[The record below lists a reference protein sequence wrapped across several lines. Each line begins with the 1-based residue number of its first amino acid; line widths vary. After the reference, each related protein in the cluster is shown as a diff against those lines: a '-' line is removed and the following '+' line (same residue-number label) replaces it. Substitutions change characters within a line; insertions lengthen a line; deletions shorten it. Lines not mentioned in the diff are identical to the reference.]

1 MEEELTRVKYQQI
14 ITCSEI
20 SVSGLENFAQPVQP
34 LFEVAHILGGVQHDR
49 TRLKRALG
57 LMKVTWVSAMI
68 SSCSTRWDSALPSEL
83 TLHTKNDD
91 GQRK

>member
-34 LFEVAHILGGVQHDR
+34 LFEVAHILGGVQYDR
-49 TRLKRALG
+49 TRQK
-57 LMKVTWVSAMI
+57 KQHWVTWVSAMM

>member
-20 SVSGLENFAQPVQP
+20 SVSGLENLAQPVQP
-34 LFEVAHILGGVQHDR
+34 LFEVPHILSGEICTCDR
-49 TRLKRALG
+49 IEHKDWTARKG
-57 LMKVTWVSAMI
+57 TWVRAMM

-83 TLHTKNDD
+83 TLHKNVNIIV
-91 GQRK
+91 R